1 VERRLTAV
9 FAADM
14 VGYSLLVR
22 KDEAGT
28 IAAMRQLLVD
38 LFEPHISDY
47 GGRIV
52 KRMGDGFLAEFGS
65 VVDAV
70 SCGAGIQQRIAARNA
85 LLSADQEILFR
96 IGVNLG
102 DVVVD
107 GDDIQGD
114 GVNIAARLE
123 SLSEPGGMCVSDAVN
138 EQVRDRL
145 KLNFEDFGNTE
156 LKNIDRPVRVWK
168 WTTEIGTKDPAKDR
182 QAIGSAS
189 AKLAIAVLPFN
200 NMSDD
205 PEQEYFSDGIAEDV
219 ITDLSKV
226 SELLVIARNS
236 TFAYKGKAVN
246 AQQICSELSARYLV
260 EGSVRKAG
268 NRIRVTAQLID
279 GSTGGHLWADRYDR
293 DLMDVFAVQDEI
305 TENIV
310 KSLKV
315 ALTPIER
322 QALHQ
327 TPTKNPKAYDF
338 YLRGRNFLHE
348 MTKENLERARRMFS
362 KARELD
368 QEYAFALAGIADCDS
383 LIYFYYASE
392 RGLIN
397 SAMNCSRKAV
407 QLAPQ
412 LAETHASL
420 GLALCLE
427 GDETGGELEFEAAIK
442 LDPMHYESYWY
453 LGLVRVIKGDFDR
466 SALLFQEASR
476 VRGDDL
482 QSMMMTMGSLNKL
495 GDQSKTQA
503 AAMRTFNIADRQ
515 FGLNPGDS
523 RAAYIGAVALIY
535 LDRKP
540 EAFEWA
546 NIAAEIDSS
555 DSRTTYNLA
564 CVFSLLEKPDKAL
577 DMLEMSIRGGR
588 PIRMKE
594 WANIDPELSCARHEP
609 GFRQLM
615 ELWDELAS

>member
-1 VERRLTAV
+1 
-9 FAADM
+9 
-14 VGYSLLVR
+14 
-22 KDEAGT
+22 
-28 IAAMRQLLVD
+28 
-38 LFEPHISDY
+38 
-47 GGRIV
+47 
-52 KRMGDGFLAEFGS
+52 
-65 VVDAV
+65 
-70 SCGAGIQQRIAARNA
+70 
-85 LLSADQEILFR
+85 
-96 IGVNLG
+96 
-102 DVVVD
+102 
-107 GDDIQGD
+107 
-114 GVNIAARLE
+114 
-123 SLSEPGGMCVSDAVN
+123 
-138 EQVRDRL
+138 
-145 KLNFEDFGNTE
+145 
-156 LKNIDRPVRVWK
+156 
-168 WTTEIGTKDPAKDR
+168 
-182 QAIGSAS
+182 
-189 AKLAIAVLPFN
+189 
-200 NMSDD
+200 MSDD

-383 LIYFYYASE
+383 LIYFYYASD

-540 EAFEWA
+540 EALEWA

-577 DMLEMSIRGGR
+577 DMLENSIRGGR

-615 ELWDELAS
+615 ELWDKLAS